1 VMLER
6 DREDRMNQS
15 SEKLSIPR
23 GQAGNKRPT
32 GTGKGKVRP
41 RTGHDGPEGE

>member
-1 VMLER
+1 M
-6 DREDRMNQS
+6 DQS

-23 GQAGNKRPT
+23 DQGGKKYPK
-32 GTGKGKVRP
+32 GKGKGKFRP

>member
-1 VMLER
+1 VLER
-6 DREDRMNQS
+6 DILDQMDHS

-23 GQAGNKRPT
+23 DLGEKKYPKV
-32 GTGKGKVRP
+32 TGKGTAHH